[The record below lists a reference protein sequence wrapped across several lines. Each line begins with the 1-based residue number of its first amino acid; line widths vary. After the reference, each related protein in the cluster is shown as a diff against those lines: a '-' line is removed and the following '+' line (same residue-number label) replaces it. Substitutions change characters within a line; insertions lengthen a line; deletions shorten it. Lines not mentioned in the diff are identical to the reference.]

1 MLACFWQSES
11 PACFVDVLK
20 ALQIHSSQNA
30 EFLFSVTAGESQN
43 MFSGGYCMLCA
54 ICQGK
59 GFKYNEQGY
68 ARYESILRLAVLAS
82 KRIGM
87 LDHQS
92 GAAGDTHLMK
102 AAANGNNRAVFYLLQ
117 AGARDPHLGY
127 LNPPHFVSNFLTT
140 LPIKA
145 FVWCGWGAEVRG
157 G

>member
-1 MLACFWQSES
+1 
-11 PACFVDVLK
+11 
-20 ALQIHSSQNA
+20 
-30 EFLFSVTAGESQN
+30 
-43 MFSGGYCMLCA
+43 MLCV

-59 GFKYNEQGY
+59 GFKCNEPGY
-68 ARYESILRLAVLAS
+68 ARYEAILRLAVLAS

-127 LNPPHFVSNFLTT
+127 LNPPIWLVTF
-140 LPIKA
+140 
-145 FVWCGWGAEVRG
+145 
-157 G
+157 